1 MPSSVQ
7 GTLCLHVRVMK
18 SEKLKDRLSGH
29 GDLTD
34 PGFERSSDGF

>member
-7 GTLCLHVRVMK
+7 GTLCLHVRLTK

-34 PGFERSSDGF
+34 PGFKLSSDGF